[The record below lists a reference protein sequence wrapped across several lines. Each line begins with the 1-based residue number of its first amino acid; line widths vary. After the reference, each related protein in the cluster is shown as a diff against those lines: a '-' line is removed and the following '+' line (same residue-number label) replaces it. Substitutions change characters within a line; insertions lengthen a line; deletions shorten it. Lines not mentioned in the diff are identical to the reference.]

1 MKCNNLR
8 FSYLIIFFLLV
19 VPGQIESL
27 KVTDISI
34 NSVNVTWSPPNISN
48 GVVLYRV
55 FYSNRDRDNCDTAV
69 MFVNVTR
76 NTYLEI
82 LNLEEYILYKFIVQ
96 PFTNEGGNGTITS
109 IEERTKPLGKD
120 LRWSYN
126 WINWSQAKALIY

>member
-1 MKCNNLR
+1 M
-8 FSYLIIFFLLV
+8 IFFFLV
-19 VPGQIESL
+19 VPGQVESL

-55 FYSNRDRDNCDTAV
+55 FYSNRDRDNLDTTIL
-69 MFVNVTR
+69 FVNVTR

-96 PFTNEGGNGTITS
+96 TFTSEGGNGTITS
-109 IEERTKPLGKD
+109 IEERTKPSGKD
-120 LRWSYN
+120 LRWSYD
-126 WINWSQAKALIY
+126 